1 MLGLFAATPA
11 SVGLWAEC
19 GWCEGLQHPSV
30 AALCCSC
37 PAVVMEGGEAGGMQP
52 AKCRDQP
59 LLHSSLA
66 PPQSLPKPFSGLV
79 ARGCL
84 NMRLEDDL

>member
-11 SVGLWAEC
+11 SVGLWAER

-37 PAVVMEGGEAGGMQP
+37 PAVVMEGAEAGGMQP

-66 PPQSLPKPFSGLV
+66 PPIPPQAFLW
-79 ARGCL
+79 AGCPWL
-84 NMRLEDDL
+84 SQHEVGR